1 MNDWFEWNGTRCT
14 EYGIYVSEQPPVTI
28 PQERSKQTTIPGR
41 PGRVMLMPSIF
52 GENLFDEFFGDWDR
66 EMRRMDRQLYG
77 KNAARE
83 MKTDVHEHEDHYEVD
98 IDLPGFKKE
107 DITLEL
113 QNGYLT
119 VTASKGLDK
128 DETTKK
134 GKVIRQERWAG
145 TMQRSFYVGDALTE
159 ADIGAK
165 LEHGVLSLNI
175 PKKDEKK
182 LPEKKVIMIEG

>member
-1 MNDWFEWNGTRCT
+1 
-14 EYGIYVSEQPPVTI
+14 
-28 PQERSKQTTIPGR
+28 
-41 PGRVMLMPSIF
+41 MLAPSIF
-52 GENLFDEFFGDWDR
+52 EEHFMDDLFGFPYMKEFDNM
-66 EMRRMDRQLYG
+66 EKKLYG
-77 KNAARE
+77 RKASRM
-83 MKTDVHEHEDHYEVD
+83 MKTDIREKDDNYEVS

-113 QNGYLT
+113 DNGYLT
-119 VTASKGLDK
+119 VTAAKGLDN

-134 GKVIRQERWAG
+134 GKVLRQERWSG

-175 PKKDEKK
+175 PKKEEKK
-182 LPEKKVIMIEG
+182 LPEKKTIMIEG

>member
-1 MNDWFEWNGTRCT
+1 
-14 EYGIYVSEQPPVTI
+14 
-28 PQERSKQTTIPGR
+28 
-41 PGRVMLMPSIF
+41 MLMPSIF

-66 EMRRMDRQLYG
+66 EMQRMDRKLYG